1 MGCCHKIGLKYL
13 SRKLMLIDRAHV
25 SSMHFGL
32 CKKICFT
39 FKEFI
44 NSKPCMS
51 CMQSPHVESRSIPGE
66 VEDLQRTSSNE
77 LVSEEGQQGKG
88 ELSKQIDNEHSEQ
101 CVTGGRT
108 EKMCSGSEGKG
119 EENNATG
126 NEAAASGGKREDRN
140 ETETE
145 TGASHCSTGQDGD
158 KEASFNQGNQQVSA
172 FTMGIAFK
180 TFTV

>member
-1 MGCCHKIGLKYL
+1 M
-13 SRKLMLIDRAHV
+13 AHV

-32 CKKICFT
+32 CKNICFP

-44 NSKPCMS
+44 YSKPCMS

-77 LVSEEGQQGKG
+77 VVSEEGQQGKG
-88 ELSKQIDNEHSEQ
+88 ELSKQIDKEHSEQ

-119 EENNATG
+119 EENNATR
-126 NEAAASGGKREDRN
+126 NEAAANGGEYVGRNDVGKREDGN
-140 ETETE
+140 ETDTK
-145 TGASHCSTGQDGD
+145 TAALHSSTGQDGD
-158 KEASFNQGNQQVSA
+158 KEASLDQDNQQVNA
-172 FTMGIAFK
+172 FTTGVAFK